1 MKRVL
6 QLTDTIEKRNGR
18 MSVVM
23 NVYRKINKENIQ
35 FDFLVT
41 DYGHENYY
49 DEITKLGGHVYFL
62 SSRDL
67 SLSKIKDKFLK
78 VTHLRKYDFVHYHAL
93 SKWGECISY
102 AKQHGIKVIVHSHA
116 TELSDNFVKSIR
128 NRIFSLNILTCADER
143 VAVSPEAGKKLFL
156 WQNFEYIPNMIEY
169 SKFTYNQNEGTLI
182 RQKYGLKNN
191 EKVIGIVGR
200 ISKQKNQ
207 TFALKVLTRL
217 LQEKINVKLMIVGDY
232 DRKEAD
238 YYRNVKKYIND
249 NGLVNDV
256 IFTGLINNLGKYY
269 SAFDILWLPSLYEG
283 MPTVGIEAQANGLP
297 ILASDMITKSMK
309 IINNVVFL
317 NTKNKESL
325 WAEKTKDILG
335 ENRDLNAI
343 KKINQS
349 LFNTNVV
356 VNKWEKLYEQ

>member
-78 VTHLRKYDFVHYHAL
+78 VIHLRKYDFVHYHAL

-156 WQNFEYIPNMIEY
+156 WQNFEYIPNMIDYDKFKY
-169 SKFTYNQNEGTLI
+169 SNITRNKIREKYNFSNDD
-182 RQKYGLKNN
+182 
-191 EKVIGIVGR
+191 KVIGIVGR

-207 TFALKVLTRL
+207 KFALAVLRQLIKENKNYKL
-217 LQEKINVKLMIVGDY
+217 LVIGNY
-232 DRKEAD
+232 DDKG
-238 YYRNVKKYIND
+238 KKYFQMLKSLIRKY
-249 NGLVNDV
+249 GLERNV
-256 IFTGLINNLGKYY
+256 IFTGIVLNVWEYY
-269 SAFDILWLPSLYEG
+269 SSLDLLWIPSLYEG
-283 MPTVGIEAQANGLP
+283 MPTVAIEAEANGVP
-297 ILASDMITKSMK
+297 IILSSQITKS
-309 IINNVVFL
+309 L
-317 NTKNKESL
+317 
-325 WAEKTKDILG
+325 
-335 ENRDLNAI
+335 
-343 KKINQS
+343 KINGNVSYLKVNNCS
-349 LFNTNVV
+349 LGSWVSLSKRQINSREFNSISNIKETIFNSKRVLTQ
-356 VNKWEKLYEQ
+356 WMRLYGL

>member
-1 MKRVL
+1 M
-6 QLTDTIEKRNGR
+6 
-18 MSVVM
+18 
-23 NVYRKINKENIQ
+23 
-35 FDFLVT
+35 
-41 DYGHENYY
+41 
-49 DEITKLGGHVYFL
+49 
-62 SSRDL
+62 
-67 SLSKIKDKFLK
+67 
-78 VTHLRKYDFVHYHAL
+78 
-93 SKWGECISY
+93 
-102 AKQHGIKVIVHSHA
+102 
-116 TELSDNFVKSIR
+116 
-128 NRIFSLNILTCADER
+128 
-143 VAVSPEAGKKLFL
+143 
-156 WQNFEYIPNMIEY
+156 
-169 SKFTYNQNEGTLI
+169 
-182 RQKYGLKNN
+182 
-191 EKVIGIVGR
+191 
-200 ISKQKNQ
+200 
-207 TFALKVLTRL
+207 KVLTRL
-217 LQEKINVKLMIVGDY
+217 LREKINVKLMIVGDY

-325 WAEKTKDILG
+325 WAEKPKDILS

-349 LFNTNVV
+349 LFNTNVE

>member
-78 VTHLRKYDFVHYHAL
+78 VIHLRKYDFVHYHAL

-156 WQNFEYIPNMIEY
+156 WQNFEYIPNMIDYDKFKY
-169 SKFTYNQNEGTLI
+169 SNITRNKIREKYNFSNDD
-182 RQKYGLKNN
+182 
-191 EKVIGIVGR
+191 KVIGIVGR

-207 TFALKVLTRL
+207 KFALAVLRQLIKENKNYKL
-217 LQEKINVKLMIVGDY
+217 LVIGEY
-232 DRKEAD
+232 DDKG
-238 YYRNVKKYIND
+238 KKYFQMLKSLIRKY
-249 NGLVNDV
+249 GLERNV
-256 IFTGLINNLGKYY
+256 IFTGIVLNVWEYY
-269 SAFDILWLPSLYEG
+269 SSLDLLWIPSLYEG
-283 MPTVGIEAQANGLP
+283 MPTVAIEAEANGVP
-297 ILASDMITKSMK
+297 IILSSQITKS
-309 IINNVVFL
+309 L
-317 NTKNKESL
+317 
-325 WAEKTKDILG
+325 
-335 ENRDLNAI
+335 
-343 KKINQS
+343 KINGNVSYLKVNNCS
-349 LFNTNVV
+349 LGSWVSLSKRQINSREFNSISNIKETIFNSKRVLTQ
-356 VNKWEKLYEQ
+356 WMRLYGL

>member
-1 MKRVL
+1 
-6 QLTDTIEKRNGR
+6 
-18 MSVVM
+18 
-23 NVYRKINKENIQ
+23 
-35 FDFLVT
+35 
-41 DYGHENYY
+41 
-49 DEITKLGGHVYFL
+49 
-62 SSRDL
+62 
-67 SLSKIKDKFLK
+67 
-78 VTHLRKYDFVHYHAL
+78 
-93 SKWGECISY
+93 
-102 AKQHGIKVIVHSHA
+102 
-116 TELSDNFVKSIR
+116 
-128 NRIFSLNILTCADER
+128 
-143 VAVSPEAGKKLFL
+143 
-156 WQNFEYIPNMIEY
+156 MIEY

-207 TFALKVLTRL
+207 AFALKVLTRL

-232 DRKEAD
+232 DRTEAD

-325 WAEKTKDILG
+325 WAEKTKDILS

-356 VNKWEKLYEQ
+356 VNKWEKLYGRL